1 MLLPYAPRA
10 PAGLPQS
17 VQRIPGFVEE
27 DGRKLQ
33 QVESGFD
40 QLGMTD
46 DDVDSALQL
55 VAIPGLAF
63 MSGDARPKHAGAN
76 PLGSQQLLQPC
87 GYVVLV
93 GVDGKDLAFAATF
106 ELPLDLLDESSFLG
120 IDLAFIQ
127 ILRFRDDEAL

>member
-33 QVESGFD
+33 QVESGLD
-40 QLGMTD
+40 QLGMAD
-46 DDVDSALQL
+46 DDVDAALQL
-55 VAIPGLAF
+55 LAVPGLAL
-63 MSGDARPKHAGAN
+63 MSRHAGPKHARAN

-93 GVDGKDLAFAATF
+93 GVDGEHLALAPAA
-106 ELPLDLLDESSFLG
+106 S
-120 IDLAFIQ
+120 
-127 ILRFRDDEAL
+127 